1 MEDRSRWRGLRSS
14 LFRGVTFWL
23 VSSGFAENRLVKSA
37 LAFRSKKES
46 KAGCWSSH
54 LPPIAWLANWA
65 AEAQRNKSLDGASV
79 RSIAID
85 IEDWFAL
92 RRESLSEPVDFSSLS
107 LGSKGQKRQS

>member
-1 MEDRSRWRGLRSS
+1 
-14 LFRGVTFWL
+14 
-23 VSSGFAENRLVKSA
+23 VKSA

-54 LPPIAWLANWA
+54 LPPIAWLANWTT
-65 AEAQRNKSLDGASV
+65 EAKRKTSIDGACE

-92 RRESLSEPVDFSSLS
+92 RREKES
-107 LGSKGQKRQS
+107 Q